1 LVIFVS
7 TKISL
12 HKKFFCN
19 ARNNGLTQHA
29 QRSHPHKTMKT
40 KILFIALGTLLAPA
54 LGLAQ
59 TPVLVQTQSSSW
71 NVTRSATLTS
81 TATTANQINEETTSL
96 SVNKYSGILDL
107 TRVVI
112 RVLQPNS
119 PTSPTISATIS
130 VVGTTTFT
138 ADTNS
143 ISEVTL
149 IDGGATSITSVIE
162 GMGGTINTYSKT
174 AAGTSFA
181 GQTITSGSPT
191 VSNADI
197 TQASYKMFDS
207 SIWGLTSS
215 QLNSVFRGGSAISF
229 NTLNTNDK
237 FTFKRDN
244 TDSLTAVF
252 GGTNS
257 GTISIEYYAVP
268 EPETWALLAFSLTT
282 IMVLRRRRNY

>member
-1 LVIFVS
+1 
-7 TKISL
+7 
-12 HKKFFCN
+12 
-19 ARNNGLTQHA
+19 
-29 QRSHPHKTMKT
+29 MKT